1 MCWNS
6 MRYEFQISIWN
17 KWIIDDCE
25 IQRSRQL
32 SHDWMAFENNT
43 INKTLEQHRHLSLD
57 SSPKSDCFLSQVAVL
72 DCEIDRS
79 ESRVIS
85 DLGEH

>member
-1 MCWNS
+1 MW
-6 MRYEFQISIWN
+6 YEFQISIWN

-32 SHDWMAFENNT
+32 SHDWRAFENNT
-43 INKTLEQHRHLSLD
+43 INKTLEQRRHLSLD

>member
-1 MCWNS
+1 MS
-6 MRYEFQISIWN
+6 FKFLYEISELLMIVKFKDLDN
-17 KWIIDDCE
+17 YHMTD
-25 IQRSRQL
+25 
-32 SHDWMAFENNT
+32 NT
-43 INKTLEQHRHLSLD
+43 INKTSEQRKHLSLD
-57 SSPKSDCFLSQVAVL
+57 SSPKSDCFLSQVAVS

>member
-1 MCWNS
+1 MW
-6 MRYEFQISIWN
+6 YECQISISN
-17 KWIIDDCE
+17 KWIIDDRE

-32 SHDWMAFENNT
+32 SHDWRALENNT
-43 INKTLEQHRHLSLD
+43 INKTSEQRKHLSLD
-57 SSPKSDCFLSQVAVL
+57 SSPKSDCFLSQVAVS

>member
-1 MCWNS
+1 

-32 SHDWMAFENNT
+32 SHDWRAFENNT
-43 INKTLEQHRHLSLD
+43 INKTLEQRRHLSLD
-57 SSPKSDCFLSQVAVL
+57 SSQKSDCFLSQVAVL